1 VPLTAL
7 QGRVVRDGS
16 HRRPV
21 IEPAGSA
28 MQDAPVRAR
37 RLLLLAAIVGLLPL
51 AGVTAASPAA
61 AYPTTANQLITVR
74 TSSPTATVGLLRA
87 YDRVNGAWK
96 LRIGP
101 VTARVGAAG
110 IGQASEGSTRTPA
123 GDWRMTE
130 AFGRQSDPGTK
141 MSYFKADRYDWWG
154 GDSTKPT
161 YNRHVRSVSSPGPGS
176 ENLYYTG
183 AAYDYAAVI
192 GYNLEQVPGAGSA
205 FFLHVSN
212 GTPTLGCV
220 AVSKTTMV
228 QLLRWMDPA
237 KNPWIRIG
245 VY

>member
-1 VPLTAL
+1 V
-7 QGRVVRDGS
+7 GS
-16 HRRPV
+16 
-21 IEPAGSA
+21 GG
-28 MQDAPVRAR
+28 QDARVPVR
-37 RLLLLAAIVGLLPL
+37 RLLLLLFLVAGLLPL
-51 AGVTAASPAA
+51 AGVTAATPAA

-74 TSSPTATVGLLRA
+74 TSSPTATVGVLRA

-96 LRIGP
+96 LRFGP

-110 IGQASEGSTRTPA
+110 IGQASEGSTKTPA

-130 AFGRQSDPGTK
+130 AFGRLTNPGTK

-154 GDSTKPT
+154 GDSTKST

-192 GYNLEQVPGAGSA
+192 GYNLDQVPGAGSA

-212 GTPTLGCV
+212 GSPTLGCV

-228 QLLRWMDPA
+228 QVLRWLDPA
-237 KNPWIRIG
+237 KNPYIRIG

>member
-1 VPLTAL
+1 MRSR
-7 QGRVVRDGS
+7 RVVRDGS
-16 HRRPV
+16 HRCPIVETDQFRR
-21 IEPAGSA
+21 
-28 MQDAPVRAR
+28 QDAPVRAR
-37 RLLLLAAIVGLLPL
+37 RLLLLLVLVAGVLPL

-74 TSSPTATVGLLRA
+74 VSSPTATVGQLRA

-110 IGQASEGSTRTPA
+110 VGQASEGSTRTPA
-123 GDWRMTE
+123 GDYRMTE
-130 AFGRQSDPGTK
+130 AFGRRTDPGTK
-141 MSYFKADRYDWWG
+141 MPYFTTTTRDWWDG
-154 GDSTKPT
+154 NVNSPT
-161 YNRHVRSVSSPGPGS
+161 YNRHVVRTTSPGGAS
-176 ENLYYTG
+176 ENLYTAG
-183 AAYDYAAVI
+183 AVYDYAAVI
-192 GYNLEQVPGAGSA
+192 GYNLNGTPGAGSA

-212 GTPTLGCV
+212 GTSTAGCV

-228 QLLRWMDPA
+228 QILRWMDPA